1 MSQTP
6 ESQAA
11 PIKINEANFESEV
24 LQSDK
29 PVLID
34 FWADW
39 CRPCHM
45 LAPTIEKLAADRGG
59 QATIGKLNVD
69 ESPEIAGR
77 FGIRSIPTVLL
88 FKQGQVVESLIGVQP
103 AQAYEE
109 ALQRHLEGS

>member
-1 MSQTP
+1 MSTTP
-6 ESQAA
+6 DSKAS
-11 PIKINEANFESEV
+11 PIKITESNFESEV
-24 LQSDK
+24 LQSDR

-45 LAPTIEKLAADRGG
+45 LAPTIEKLAADNAGR
-59 QATIGKLNVD
+59 ATIGKLDVD
-69 ESPEIAGR
+69 ENPEIAGR

-88 FKQGQVVESLIGVQP
+88 FKQGKVVESLIGVQP

-109 ALQRHLEGS
+109 ALSRHLEGS

>member
-1 MSQTP
+1 MSTTP
-6 ESQAA
+6 ESQSS
-11 PIKINEANFESEV
+11 PIEITESNFEAEV
-24 LQSDK
+24 LKSDR

-45 LAPTIEKLAADRGG
+45 LAPTIEKLAVDRGG

-103 AQAYEE
+103 AQAYDE
-109 ALQRHLEGS
+109 ALERHLEAN